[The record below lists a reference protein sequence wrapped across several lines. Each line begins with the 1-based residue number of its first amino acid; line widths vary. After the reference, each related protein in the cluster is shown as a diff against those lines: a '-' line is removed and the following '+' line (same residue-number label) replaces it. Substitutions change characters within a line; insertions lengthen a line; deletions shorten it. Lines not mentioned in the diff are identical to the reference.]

1 MVTVREFLKRLLEEK
16 PEESGETVDAELERR
31 LQQARQLGW
40 VEDQDIHALDE
51 AIDRRT
57 AARILHMYRRKVLGI
72 SDVPDI
78 SPAYNLRDLFDCR
91 VCANHIAQV
100 VLQGVMEPVQV
111 GDMTIFDVYRKLT
124 EEETEI
130 YIDRAGRYDGRK

>member
-1 MVTVREFLKRLLEEK
+1 MLSWNVGF
-16 PEESGETVDAELERR
+16 
-31 LQQARQLGW
+31 W
-40 VEDQDIHALDE
+40 VEDQDIHSLEE

-91 VCANHIAQV
+91 GCANHIAQV

-124 EEETEI
+124 EEEAEI

>member
-16 PEESGETVDAELERR
+16 PEESGETVDAELELR

-40 VEDQDIHALDE
+40 VEDQDIHSLEE

-78 SPAYNLRDLFDCR
+78 SPAYNLRDLFDFF
-91 VCANHIAQV
+91 V
-100 VLQGVMEPVQV
+100 VLIEYFQIP
-111 GDMTIFDVYRKLT
+111 FHL
-124 EEETEI
+124 
-130 YIDRAGRYDGRK
+130 ID

>member
-1 MVTVREFLKRLLEEK
+1 MITVRDFLKKLLLEEK
-16 PEESGETVDAELERR
+16 PEESGNPVDDGLDSR
-31 LQQARQLGW
+31 LQQARQQGW

-51 AIDRRT
+51 AVDRRT

-78 SPAYNLRDLFDCR
+78 SQAYNVRDLFDCR
-91 VCANHIAQV
+91 VCANHIAQM
-100 VLQGVMEPVQV
+100 VLQGIMEPVQV

-124 EEETEI
+124 EEEAES
-130 YIDRAGRYDGRK
+130 YIDRAGR

>member
-31 LQQARQLGW
+31 LQQARQQGW
-40 VEDQDIHALDE
+40 VEDQDIHSLDE

-111 GDMTIFDVYRKLT
+111 GDMTIF
-124 EEETEI
+124 
-130 YIDRAGRYDGRK
+130 